1 MRLQREVGR
10 MENIIVDIIAGKDKL
25 APWSL
30 GGSVAAAL
38 NLSALSKFVELGQ
51 ACEYR

>member
-1 MRLQREVGR
+1 

-25 APWSL
+25 APWSV

-38 NLSALSKFVELGQ
+38 ILSASSKFVEHGQ
-51 ACEYR
+51 AYECR